1 MAAYRRGLEGFG
13 GHRTENEYRRHPTP
27 DAVVQTRDMTN
38 LLALPTGTV
47 LAGDYRIQ
55 RVLGAGGF
63 GITYLAEETP
73 LARLVTIK
81 EYFPADYAARSGD
94 VDACP
99 RSQDCA
105 EDYRW
110 GLDRFLEEAQTL
122 AKFDHPNIVRVYRYF
137 RANKTGY
144 MVLHFEE
151 GHSFKGWLKSLGRA
165 PRQNELDRIV
175 APLLDALE
183 LIHSADFLHRDIA
196 PDNII
201 IRKDGSPVLIDFG
214 SARGEI
220 AQHSMTV
227 SALIKPGYSPYE
239 QYATT
244 SRQQG
249 PWSDIYSLGATLYH
263 AVTNKRP
270 PDAPSRM
277 VADELIPVRDAAL
290 SSYRPAFLS
299 AIDNALS
306 LEITA
311 RPKSVVVWRPNL
323 LGPQSQGPAEA
334 RPKALAKRPMEAAA
348 VGAEPLRQVRV
359 AASDAAAALMPR
371 LRNLLP
377 SWEASPVP
385 AKSPAPPRSKPEPAA
400 RKARAPVKSKPAG
413 RSLLR
418 PWRPRPKRAWRPLA
432 VKLLIGLAVASAAVA
447 MQDKFPAV
455 ERRGGSTMLSQP
467 AEPAPVTQLKGHN
480 GAVTAA
486 KFGGD
491 GRRIVSAGAD
501 GTIRVWSTASRAVVR
516 TIELDSG
523 AATSLAVEGA
533 RAVSG
538 HRDGSIALWDLE
550 TGDRLAAFKRSDAS
564 IWSVTFTGDADRFAA
579 ASHDWRV
586 LLFDAREPAAP
597 VHVLEGH
604 EGAVQALAYSPAGDL
619 LASGGVDRTI
629 RLWNRESASLIRAYR
644 GHNEAVTA
652 VSIAADG
659 RILASGSLDGAIRL
673 WSTTSTRT
681 YRNLR
686 GHRGRVTAL
695 AFSPDGQLLVSAG
708 DDGVVRLWELG
719 RRRGARSL
727 HGHAGEVR
735 SLSFTPDGRRIA
747 SAGSDG
753 IVRLWEVGAIR
764 PGS

>member
-1 MAAYRRGLEGFG
+1 
-13 GHRTENEYRRHPTP
+13 
-27 DAVVQTRDMTN
+27 MTN

-47 LAGDYRIQ
+47 LAGDYRIE

-81 EYFPADYAARSGD
+81 EYFPADYAARDGGVEAS
-94 VDACP
+94 P

-137 RANKTGY
+137 RANSTGY

-151 GHSFKGWLKSLGRA
+151 GQSFKGWLKSLGRA
-165 PRQNELDRIV
+165 PRQHELDQII

-239 QYATT
+239 QYATN

-249 PWSDIYSLGATLYH
+249 AWSDIYSLGATLYQ
-263 AVTNKRP
+263 AVTGKRP

-290 SSYRPAFLS
+290 SSYRPTFL
-299 AIDNALS
+299 AAVDKALV
-306 LEITA
+306 LEITS
-311 RPKSVVVWRPNL
+311 RPKSVATWRGDL
-323 LGPQSQGPAEA
+323 LNGQAQAVSEPEA
-334 RPKALAKRPMEAAA
+334 VARDAAA
-348 VGAEPLRQVRV
+348 AKPAVAEPRRLKVPSV
-359 AASDAAAALMPR
+359 DAAAALMPR
-371 LRNLLP
+371 LRNMLSAWTAPPPRKPAAALAQP
-377 SWEASPVP
+377 PVRAKFQAA
-385 AKSPAPPRSKPEPAA
+385 AKSKVRALV
-400 RKARAPVKSKPAG
+400 KAKPAR
-413 RSLLR
+413 RSL
-418 PWRPRPKRAWRPLA
+418 PRPLRSRGRRSWRPLA
-432 VKLLIGLAVASAAVA
+432 VKLLIGLGVASAAVA

-455 ERRGGSTMLSQP
+455 ERRGGGTVLSQP
-467 AEPAPVTQLKGHN
+467 AEPAPVSQLKGHN
-480 GAVTAA
+480 GAITGVT
-486 KFGGD
+486 FGSNGKW
-491 GRRIVSAGAD
+491 IVSASAD
-501 GTIRVWSTASRAVVR
+501 GTIKVWSTASRTLVR
-516 TIELDSG
+516 TLDLDSG
-523 AATSLAVEGA
+523 PATTIAAEGQ

-538 HRDGSIALWDLE
+538 HRDGSVVLWDLE
-550 TGDRLAAFKRSDAS
+550 TGDKLASYKRTDAS
-564 IWSVTFTGDADRFAA
+564 IQSVTFIGDPERFAA
-579 ASHDWRV
+579 AGNDLTV
-586 LLFDAREPAAP
+586 MLFDAREPAAP
-597 VHVLEGH
+597 VRVLEGH
-604 EGAVQALAYSPAGDL
+604 DSAVQALAYSTAGNL
-619 LASGGVDRTI
+619 LASGSGDRTVK
-629 RLWNRESASLIRAYR
+629 LWNPSTYGLVRTYR
-644 GHNEAVTA
+644 GHGDAVTA
-652 VSIAADG
+652 LAVAPDG
-659 RILASGSLDGAIRL
+659 RVLASAGLDGAIRL
-673 WSTTSTRT
+673 WSSSSNRT
-681 YRNLR
+681 YRVLR
-686 GHRGRVTAL
+686 GHRGRITSL
-695 AFSPDGQLLVSAG
+695 AFSPDGQLLASAG
-708 DDGVVRLWELG
+708 DDGVVKLWEF
-719 RRRGARSL
+719 RRGRSARSL

-735 SLSFTPDGRRIA
+735 SVSFAPDSRRLA

>member
-1 MAAYRRGLEGFG
+1 
-13 GHRTENEYRRHPTP
+13 
-27 DAVVQTRDMTN
+27 MTN
-38 LLALPTGTV
+38 LLALPSGTV
-47 LAGDYRIQ
+47 LAGDYRIE

-81 EYFPADYAARSGD
+81 EYFPADYAARPDG
-94 VDACP
+94 VDASP

-137 RANKTGY
+137 RANSTGY

-151 GHSFKGWLKSLGRA
+151 GQSFKGWLKSLGRA
-165 PRQNELDRIV
+165 PRQHELDHII

-183 LIHSADFLHRDIA
+183 LIHGADFLHRDIA

-239 QYATT
+239 QYATN

-249 PWSDIYSLGATLYH
+249 AWSDIYSLGATLYQ
-263 AVTNKRP
+263 AVTGKRP

-290 SSYRPAFLS
+290 SSFRPAFLA
-299 AIDNALS
+299 AIDKALV
-306 LEITA
+306 LEITS
-311 RPKSVVVWRPNL
+311 RPKSVATWRVDL
-323 LGPQSQGPAEA
+323 LKPQPQATPAPEPAARGPV
-334 RPKALAKRPMEAAA
+334 LA
-348 VGAEPLRQVRV
+348 V
-359 AASDAAAALMPR
+359 AASAAAAEPRPKVPSRDPAAALMPR
-371 LRNLLP
+371 LRNMLSAWTAP
-377 SWEASPVP
+377 SPPERPQTP
-385 AKSPAPPRSKPEPAA
+385 LAKAAARIKPEAEA
-400 RKARAPVKSKPAG
+400 KMLVKAKPA
-413 RSLLR
+413 RRHL
-418 PWRPRPKRAWRPLA
+418 PRPLRSRGRRSWRPLA
-432 VKLLIGLAVASAAVA
+432 VKLLIGLGVASAAVA

-455 ERRGGSTMLSQP
+455 ERRGGGTVLSEP
-467 AEPAPVTQLKGHN
+467 AEPAAVSQLKGHN
-480 GAVTAA
+480 GAITGVA
-486 KFGGD
+486 FGGN
-491 GRRIVSAGAD
+491 GKWIVSAGAD
-501 GTIRVWSTASRAVVR
+501 GTVKVWSTASRTLVR
-516 TIELDSG
+516 TLELDAG
-523 AATSLAVEGA
+523 PATAIAAEGQ

-538 HRDGSIALWDLE
+538 HRDGSVVLWDLE
-550 TGDRLAAFKRSDAS
+550 TGDKLASYKRTDAS
-564 IWSVTFTGDADRFAA
+564 IWSVTFAGDPERFAA
-579 ASHDWRV
+579 SSHDWTV
-586 LLFDAREPAAP
+586 MLFDARTRAGP

-604 EGAVQALAYSPAGDL
+604 DSAVQALAYSPATHL
-619 LASGGVDRTI
+619 LASGGADRTVK
-629 RLWNRESASLIRAYR
+629 LWNPGTYGLIRTYR
-644 GHNEAVTA
+644 GHNDALTA
-652 VSIAADG
+652 VSIAPDG
-659 RILASGSLDGAIRL
+659 RVLASASLDGAIRL
-673 WSTTSTRT
+673 WSTSSNRT
-681 YRNLR
+681 YRVLR
-686 GHRGRVTAL
+686 GHRGRITAL

-708 DDGVVRLWELG
+708 DEGVVKLWEF
-719 RRRGARSL
+719 RRGRSARSL
-727 HGHAGEVR
+727 HGHTGEVR
-735 SLSFTPDGRRIA
+735 GLSFAPDGRLA